1 MAAPERSGAAISHPS
16 TLDRT
21 EARLTPDTHALA
33 LGMAIYPVAYASGA
47 VLVRRTRRGTAP
59 VPTGRDV
66 RRAAKRAARTAL
78 KRERRK
84 ARRTR

>member
-1 MAAPERSGAAISHPS
+1 
-16 TLDRT
+16 
-21 EARLTPDTHALA
+21 LTPDPHGLA

-47 VLVRRTRRGTAP
+47 VLLRRSRKRSTP

-66 RRAAKRAARTAL
+66 SRAAKHAARKAL

-84 ARRTR
+84 ARRAR